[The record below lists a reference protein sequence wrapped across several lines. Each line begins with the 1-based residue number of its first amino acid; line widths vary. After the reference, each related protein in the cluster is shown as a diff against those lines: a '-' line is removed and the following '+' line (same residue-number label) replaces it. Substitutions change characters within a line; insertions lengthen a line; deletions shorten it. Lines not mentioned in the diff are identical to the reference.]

1 MNWFWIRLA
10 RPALA
15 FLAASIIAALIIALS
30 FYVTSVFGDGAEP
43 VTGEGIAAMLTITL
57 LTGAYVAVFAAIPA
71 AILIWLFRLLKIP
84 RGWGDAITGGLLG
97 ALLVHIMAYGLS
109 GLTQMPSMV
118 SALFGAA
125 GLIAG
130 LTYWFVAGRPR
141 PPYSAE
147 QD

>member
-15 FLAASIIAALIIALS
+15 FLAASTAAALIITLS

-43 VTGEGIAAMLTITL
+43 VTGEGIAAMLAVTL

-71 AILIWLFRLLKIP
+71 TLLIWLFRFLSVP
-84 RGWGDAITGGLLG
+84 RGWGDGITGGLLG
-97 ALLVHIMAYGLS
+97 ALLVHLMAFGIS
-109 GLTQMPSMV
+109 GLTEMPSLV

-125 GLIAG
+125 GLVAG
-130 LTYWFVAGRPR
+130 LTYWFVAGRPS

-147 QD
+147 QG

>member
-15 FLAASIIAALIIALS
+15 FLAASTAAALIITLS
-30 FYVTSVFGDGAEP
+30 FYVTSVFGDGGEP
-43 VTGEGIAAMLTITL
+43 VTGEGIAAMVTVTL
-57 LTGAYVAVFAAIPA
+57 LTGVYVAVFAAIPA
-71 AILIWLFRLLKIP
+71 TLLIWLFRLMGTP
-84 RGWGDAITGGLLG
+84 RGWSDGAVGFILG
-97 ALLVHIMAYGLS
+97 AGLIHIMTLGLS
-109 GLTQMPSMV
+109 GGIALPSLL
-118 SALFGAA
+118 SLLFGAA

-130 LTYWFVAGRPR
+130 LTYWFVAARPR